1 MASFVM
7 NVRLSDPLRTY
18 VDGLVE
24 SGAYSTAS
32 AYILELIR
40 NDRERRLRRLE
51 DQLLDALKSEPI
63 EITDEEWD
71 HGDIVEIC
79 RRKLQESR

>member
-1 MASFVM
+1 MASSVI
-7 NVRLSDPLRTY
+7 NVRLSDSLQTY

-24 SGAYSTAS
+24 SGYYDTAS
-32 AYILELIR
+32 EYILALIL
-40 NDRERRLRRLE
+40 NDRERRLKRLE

-63 EITDEEWD
+63 EIADEEWD
-71 HGDIVEIC
+71 RGDIIEIC